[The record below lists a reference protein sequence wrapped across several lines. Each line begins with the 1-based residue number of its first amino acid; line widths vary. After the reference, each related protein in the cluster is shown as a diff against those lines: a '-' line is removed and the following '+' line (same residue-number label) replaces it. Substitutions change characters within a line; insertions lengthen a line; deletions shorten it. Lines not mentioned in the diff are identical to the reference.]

1 MPRAAA
7 VIETDAGRGTRSNR
21 LPVQAYGQGNAVH
34 TNPIQRLLL
43 LERLRGHV
51 WQGAAVH
58 RAGVGCFEYLVL
70 CYNKN
75 IHCPVN

>member
-7 VIETDAGRGTRSNR
+7 VIETDAGRGTRGNR
-21 LPVQAYGQGNAVH
+21 LPVQAYGQGNVGHAD
-34 TNPIQRLLL
+34 PIQRLLL
-43 LERLRGHV
+43 VERLCGHV
-51 WQGAAVH
+51 WQGEAIH
-58 RAGVGCFEYLVL
+58 RAGVGCFEYSVL